1 MADQD
6 IPSRASNMEK
16 AEGDRQDAPQARR
29 ENNDAPQAGR
39 ENNDAPQAGR
49 EDNDAPETRY
59 EERGGAGITN
69 RPLDEEVENQKE
81 VPPRGESKPG
91 AHAG

>member
-6 IPSRASNMEK
+6 TPTRSSNMEK
-16 AEGDRQDAPQARR
+16 AEGDR
-29 ENNDAPQAGR
+29 E
-39 ENNDAPQAGR
+39 
-49 EDNDAPETRY
+49 DAPETRY
-59 EERGGAGITN
+59 DERGGAGITN

-81 VPPRGESKPG
+81 VPARGDSKPG

>member
-16 AEGDRQDAPQARR
+16 AEGDRD
-29 ENNDAPQAGR
+29 
-39 ENNDAPQAGR
+39 
-49 EDNDAPETRY
+49 DAPESRY
-59 EERGGAGITN
+59 RERDGAGITN
-69 RPLDEEVENQKE
+69 RPLDEEVDNQKE

>member
-16 AEGDRQDAPQARR
+16 AEGDR
-29 ENNDAPQAGR
+29 ET
-39 ENNDAPQAGR
+39 
-49 EDNDAPETRY
+49 APENRY
-59 EERGGAGITN
+59 EEKGGAGITN
-69 RPLDEEVENQKE
+69 RPIDEEIENQKE
-81 VPPRGESKPG
+81 VPARGDAKPG

>member
-16 AEGDRQDAPQARR
+16 AEGDR
-29 ENNDAPQAGR
+29 E
-39 ENNDAPQAGR
+39 E
-49 EDNDAPETRY
+49 APENRY
-59 EERGGAGITN
+59 EERGKGAGITN
-69 RPLDEEVENQKE
+69 RPLGEEIENQKE
-81 VPPRGESKPG
+81 VPARGDSKPG

>member
-16 AEGDRQDAPQARR
+16 AEGDR
-29 ENNDAPQAGR
+29 E
-39 ENNDAPQAGR
+39 
-49 EDNDAPETRY
+49 DAPESRY
-59 EERGGAGITN
+59 EESGGAGITN
-69 RPLDEEVENQKE
+69 RPMDEEIENQKE

>member
-29 ENNDAPQAGR
+29 E
-39 ENNDAPQAGR
+39 
-49 EDNDAPETRY
+49 DNDAPETRY
-59 EERGGAGITN
+59 QERGGAGITN

-81 VPPRGESKPG
+81 VPARGESKPG

>member
-16 AEGDRQDAPQARR
+16 AEGDRDDEARQ
-29 ENNDAPQAGR
+29 E
-39 ENNDAPQAGR
+39 
-49 EDNDAPETRY
+49 APETRY
-59 EERGGAGITN
+59 HERDRGAGITN
-69 RPLDEEVENQKE
+69 RPIDEEIENQKE
-81 VPPRGESKPG
+81 VPERGESKPG